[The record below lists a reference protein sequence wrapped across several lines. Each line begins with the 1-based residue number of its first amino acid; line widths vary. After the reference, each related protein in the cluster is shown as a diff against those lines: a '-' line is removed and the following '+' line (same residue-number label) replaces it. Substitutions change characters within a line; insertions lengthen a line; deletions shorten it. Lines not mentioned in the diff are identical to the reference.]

1 MKSSTGCTGSGE
13 FVPRHGD
20 AVESRIARFVRDTPD
35 SLSRCSADDA
45 KIGAC
50 LARSRCTRFF
60 SSIDGGMEAFDM
72 DKPGVS
78 ESPEPMRAHEKFL
91 VCRSDEF
98 IGIKKLNY
106 GVDCSSWRY
115 W

>member
-1 MKSSTGCTGSGE
+1 
-13 FVPRHGD
+13 
-20 AVESRIARFVRDTPD
+20 
-35 SLSRCSADDA
+35 
-45 KIGAC
+45 
-50 LARSRCTRFF
+50 
-60 SSIDGGMEAFDM
+60 M

-78 ESPEPMRAHEKFL
+78 ESPEPMRVHEKFL

-106 GVDCSSWRY
+106 GVDCSSGWRY